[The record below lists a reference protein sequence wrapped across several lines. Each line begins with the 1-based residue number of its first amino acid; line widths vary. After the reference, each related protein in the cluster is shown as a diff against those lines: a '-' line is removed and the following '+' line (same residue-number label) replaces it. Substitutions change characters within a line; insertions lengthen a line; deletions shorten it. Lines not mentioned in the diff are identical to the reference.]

1 MIIFDED
8 QILSEIFAS
17 NTLRDKGVN
26 LNIAISENGA
36 NIQKQRTI
44 IDEAVDVVKATPGA
58 VGDFGVGVAK
68 GVPVGASKFGTEIMD
83 TITDG
88 AYSKSFIP
96 FVNEKLPIIGDINNY
111 INNLLKPEGT
121 AQEVG
126 SAIGEGVGQVV
137 LPGAVGTKALQG
149 VNIGSTFLR
158 NVLGYGSA
166 EAIGMNPQD
175 QGLLELGTSFFVS
188 NDNLKQEIINSLKA
202 NEDQSVL
209 MQKIQKAPQRFFE
222 GGIVGEALGKAIEGV
237 GVLYR
242 AMKGSDK
249 IKNALQNIGEK
260 AQGEL
265 DLEKNTTDLPEKVD
279 LSKRKTV
286 KTLGSLPAVA
296 VANNPVVGA
305 LSKIGDTSVAKTV
318 TPNTFSNFIKNLY
331 AGIVPDKNTAEM
343 IQDNISNIQN
353 NMADD
358 GLIDSPDYEDLQ
370 VAYDDLAQIVKDN
383 KFPTKIEL
391 HTSANDLYKNNV
403 IENIE
408 SNYKGDEEFLENMYD
423 IKLDPE
429 PNVKTVGEID
439 KGSNK
444 TLAKFAPNNI
454 MDDTKLVLRK
464 RAEEMKLP
472 TNKRTMPSGKNP
484 LFDTSDEAYQKL
496 EVEQKETPVP
506 RKTEDQVYPLNN
518 RAKAIE
524 DKADAIA
531 DALAKKIIPF
541 KGRNIQYFYNTSPI
555 IKKAVELGIPRET
568 AIEQLMKF
576 GKNYASTSPRTMT
589 DQNLRNASL
598 VATKE
603 NIGVDLNKILGPGGD
618 GVNEKGY
625 PMMINPGGI
634 HKKLIDASRAEGISF
649 DTNPKPATFA
659 ENVAGNLE
667 GVTVDTHAIR
677 AVIDVMNEL
686 EPGSVPIEWIGGK
699 TAKKTKQFQKM
710 YKNDPS
716 SLDVST
722 MVRDTLETQALNKIS
737 KQTEYAVFSDI
748 YKKVAEKAGVKPA
761 EAQSLSWFANGEKTG
776 LASEPKTIV
785 ELIDDR
791 IDVTSQLTG
800 MTKEEVFKKFMQ
812 GSIPLA
818 SAGGLTLLDTGAM
831 IQEGDDDGST

>member
-1 MIIFDED
+1 MNE
-8 QILSEIFAS
+8 
-17 NTLRDKGVN
+17 
-26 LNIAISENGA
+26 NIPGLKAINES
-36 NIQKQRTI
+36 
-44 IDEAVDVVKATPGA
+44 VSKA
-58 VGDFGVGVAK
+58 
-68 GVPVGASKFGTEIMD
+68 I
-83 TITDG
+83 
-88 AYSKSFIP
+88 
-96 FVNEKLPIIGDINNY
+96 
-111 INNLLKPEGT
+111 KPEGT

-126 SAIGEGVGQVV
+126 AMIGEVGTQIVA
-137 LPGAVGTKALQG
+137 PGAMATKALQG
-149 VNIGSTFLR
+149 ANIGSRFLT
-158 NVLGYGSA
+158 NVLGYGATEALVIPAKDKGLIESA
-166 EAIGMNPQD
+166 VTFLAQDNEATKA
-175 QGLLELGTSFFVS
+175 LLETLEADEDLPYLLQKLQRTPLLMLEGGVIGESISEGLGALIKYGKNSPMLT
-188 NDNLKQEIINSLKA
+188 SLKT
-202 NEDQSVL
+202 
-209 MQKIQKAPQRFFE
+209 
-222 GGIVGEALGKAIEGV
+222 GIKSKFQQIGK
-237 GVLYR
+237 
-242 AMKGSDK
+242 KS
-249 IKNALQNIGEK
+249 Q
-260 AQGEL
+260 
-265 DLEKNTTDLPEKVD
+265 VD

-383 KFPTKIEL
+383 KFPAKIEL
-391 HTSANDLYKNNV
+391 HTSANDLYKSNV

-429 PNVKTVGEID
+429 PNVKAVGEID

-454 MDDTKLVLRK
+454 LEDTKLVLNK
-464 RAEEMKLP
+464 RAEEMKLA
-472 TNKRTMPSGKNP
+472 TDKRTQPSGKNK
-484 LFDTSDEAYQKL
+484 LFDTSDEAYTKQ

-506 RKTEDQVYPLNN
+506 RIQEGQVFPLNQ
-518 RAKAIE
+518 RSKPLVE
-524 DKADAIA
+524 KTDAIA
-531 DALAKKIIPF
+531 EALAKKIIPF
-541 KGRNIQYFYNTSPI
+541 KGRNIQYFYNTAPL
-555 IKKAVELGIPRET
+555 IKKAVELGIPREE
-568 AIEQLMKF
+568 AIQQLKKF
-576 GKNYASTSPRTMT
+576 ALNYASTSPRTVT

-603 NIGVDLNKILGPGGD
+603 KLNVDLKKILGPGGS

-634 HKKLIDASRAEGISF
+634 HKMLIDASRADGISF

-659 ENVAGNLE
+659 ENVTGNLE

-699 TAKKTKQFQKM
+699 TPQKTKQFQDM
-710 YKNDPS
+710 YKKDPS

-722 MVRDTLETQALNKIS
+722 MVRDQLESTTLNKVS

-748 YKKVAEKAGVKPA
+748 YKKVAEIAGVKPA
-761 EAQSLSWFANGEKTG
+761 EAQSLSWFANGDRTG
-776 LASEPKTIV
+776 LASEAKTIV

-800 MTKEEVFKKFMQ
+800 INKEEVFKKFMQ

-831 IQEGDDDGST
+831 MDEGGDQDG